1 MNQKAF
7 AIFVGALMVLSG
19 IAYFLP
25 LGTNQKEIAVTSDA
39 NSPETFGVKGSLVDW
54 SFDGLRDVL
63 EMAPQNT
70 DMAYW
75 INISS
80 SQNLTNAAS
89 IALPQSIGLVYGD
102 QLYSTRIERLGEV
115 RFNNTWAEYHWIEPY
130 PMGYNSLVIPYEG
143 YMMIPMGTDFVMA
156 MGRPTLFGPQEA
168 VQQSIDVISGGQP
181 SENFTLVDDSGADL
195 QVAALGR
202 GGASMPMAGGYKE
215 FNLRITS
222 SRNGEDGFD
231 IVARYIQPTADTS
244 RKASDLAEKSDLE
257 YSSSGSEGELSGF
270 VSEENIRFVLMG
282 LLGP

>member
-89 IALPQSIGLVYGD
+89 IALPQSIGLIYGD

-115 RFNNTWAEYHWIEPY
+115 RFNNTWAEYHWIEPF
-130 PMGYNSLVIPYEG
+130 PMG
-143 YMMIPMGTDFVMA
+143 
-156 MGRPTLFGPQEA
+156 
-168 VQQSIDVISGGQP
+168 
-181 SENFTLVDDSGADL
+181 
-195 QVAALGR
+195 
-202 GGASMPMAGGYKE
+202 
-215 FNLRITS
+215 
-222 SRNGEDGFD
+222 
-231 IVARYIQPTADTS
+231 
-244 RKASDLAEKSDLE
+244 
-257 YSSSGSEGELSGF
+257 
-270 VSEENIRFVLMG
+270 
-282 LLGP
+282 

>member
-80 SQNLTNAAS
+80 SQNLTDAAS

-115 RFNNTWAEYHWIEPY
+115 RFNNTWAEFHWIEPY

-168 VQQSIDVISGGQP
+168 VQQSI
-181 SENFTLVDDSGADL
+181 
-195 QVAALGR
+195 
-202 GGASMPMAGGYKE
+202 
-215 FNLRITS
+215 
-222 SRNGEDGFD
+222 
-231 IVARYIQPTADTS
+231 
-244 RKASDLAEKSDLE
+244 
-257 YSSSGSEGELSGF
+257 
-270 VSEENIRFVLMG
+270 
-282 LLGP
+282 